1 VTRAATAKYR
11 STGRLTGNL
20 ADNWD
25 WPLLMVVLGLTCVG
39 LVFVYSASIPYAG
52 EKLGDSGYFL
62 RHQQIYL
69 LVAAVAI
76 AITSQIPIAFWRRA
90 ALPMTLLGIGLL
102 VLVLIPGVGREVNGS
117 LRWLSIGGLRL
128 QPSEWIKVSF
138 VLYLALLLT
147 RRQRDSV
154 VPLLGPLMV
163 LLFITMLLLA
173 EPDLG
178 AAVVLAMTAAGML
191 FMAGLPIWQFL
202 LLNSGLLGAVTVLT
216 LLSPY
221 RLARLTAF
229 MDPWADPLAS
239 GFQLTQSLMAFGRG
253 GWTGVGLGESL
264 QKLFYLPE
272 AHTDFLLAVIAEE
285 LGLFA
290 VLLLLAAYAWLT
302 LHAFTIA
309 RAALTAGKPFAGQI
323 AYGVGLLVGVQ
334 ALINIGVNMGVL
346 PTKGLTLP
354 LLSYGG
360 SSLLFTCFALGLL
373 LRVNYENQVIK

>member
-1 VTRAATAKYR
+1 MATK
-11 STGRLTGNL
+11 LTPPLRYQL
-20 ADNWD
+20 ASWD
-25 WPLLMVVLGLTCVG
+25 WPLLAVIGGLASLG

-52 EKLGDSGYFL
+52 EKLGDGAFFL
-62 RHQQIYL
+62 HRQEIYL
-69 LVAAVAI
+69 VVAAAVI
-76 AITSQIPIAFWRRA
+76 ALVSQIPVDFWRRA
-90 ALPMTLLGIGLL
+90 ALPMVLLGIGLL

-128 QPSEWIKVSF
+128 QPSELVKVAF

-154 VPLLGPLMV
+154 VPLLGPLVV

-178 AAVVLAMTAAGML
+178 AAAVLAMTAAGML

-202 LLNSGLLGAVTVLT
+202 LLNSALLGAVTVLT
-216 LLSPY
+216 MISPY

-229 MDPWADPLAS
+229 IDPWADPLAS

-253 GWTGVGLGESL
+253 GWTGVGLGESV

-285 LGLFA
+285 LGLVA
-290 VLLLLAAYAWLT
+290 VWLLLATFAWLVLRT
-302 LHAFTIA
+302 FTV
-309 RAALTAGKPFAGQI
+309 ALNAQLAGNEFASQL
-323 AYGVGLLVGVQ
+323 AYGIGLLVGIQ
-334 ALINIGVNMGVL
+334 ALVNIGVNMGVL

-360 SSLLFTCFALGLL
+360 SSLFFTCFALAML
-373 LRVNYENQVIK
+373 LRIDHENRLAQ

>member
-1 VTRAATAKYR
+1 
-11 STGRLTGNL
+11 
-20 ADNWD
+20 
-25 WPLLMVVLGLTCVG
+25 
-39 LVFVYSASIPYAG
+39 
-52 EKLGDSGYFL
+52 
-62 RHQQIYL
+62 
-69 LVAAVAI
+69 
-76 AITSQIPIAFWRRA
+76 
-90 ALPMTLLGIGLL
+90 
-102 VLVLIPGVGREVNGS
+102 
-117 LRWLSIGGLRL
+117 
-128 QPSEWIKVSF
+128 
-138 VLYLALLLT
+138 
-147 RRQRDSV
+147 
-154 VPLLGPLMV
+154 
-163 LLFITMLLLA
+163 
-173 EPDLG
+173 
-178 AAVVLAMTAAGML
+178 
-191 FMAGLPIWQFL
+191 L
-202 LLNSGLLGAVTVLT
+202 LLNSGLLGAITILT
-216 LLSPY
+216 LISPY

-309 RAALTAGKPFAGQI
+309 RAALAAGKPFAGQL
-323 AYGVGLLVGVQ
+323 AYGVGLLIGLQ

-373 LRVNYENQVIK
+373 LRINYENRVLK

>member
-1 VTRAATAKYR
+1 MTRAATVRYR
-11 STGRLTGNL
+11 STGKLAGNL
-20 ADNWD
+20 ADSWD
-25 WPLLMVVLGLTCVG
+25 WPLLVVVLGLAGAG

-52 EKLGDSGYFL
+52 EKLGDPGYFL

-69 LVAAVAI
+69 MVAALAI
-76 AITSQIPIAFWRRA
+76 AATSQIPIAFWRRA
-90 ALPMTLLGIGLL
+90 ALPVTLLGIGLL

-117 LRWLSIGGLRL
+117 MRWLSVGGLRL

-178 AAVVLAMTAAGML
+178 AAAVLAMTAAGML

-202 LLNSGLLGAVTVLT
+202 LLNSGLLGAITILT
-216 LLSPY
+216 LISPY

-309 RAALTAGKPFAGQI
+309 RAALAAGKPFAGQL
-323 AYGVGLLVGVQ
+323 AYGVGLLIGLQ

-373 LRVNYENQVIK
+373 LRINYENRVLK